1 MANEES
7 VNVEHHGATG
17 TISVDTALSY
27 QDLNAMI
34 NLWGTDQK
42 LQLDKDK
49 LAVRKY
55 FLEHVNQNT
64 VFFHSLKER
73 LGYLIENEYYEKEVL
88 DQYAFEFIEKLE
100 KLAYSKKFRFDAFM
114 GAYKFYTGYALKT
127 FDGTRYLERF
137 EDRVVMVALTLARG
151 DEAMATHLVE
161 EMISGRFQPATPTF
175 LNCGKKQR
183 GEFVS
188 CFLL

>member
-1 MANEES
+1 MAN
-7 VNVEHHGATG
+7 ATSELNNDG
-17 TISVDTALSY
+17 NSLKTVSVDSSLTY

-42 LQLDKDK
+42 LQLEKDK

-73 LGYLIENEYYEKEVL
+73 LDYLVENEYYEKEVL
-88 DQYAFEFIEKLE
+88 DQYSFEFIEKLE

-127 FDGTRYLERF
+127 FDGSRYLERF
-137 EDRVVMVALTLARG
+137 EDRVVMVALALAQG
-151 DEAMATHLVE
+151 NEDMATHLVE
-161 EMISGRFQPATPTF
+161 EMISGRFQPATQI
-175 LNCGKKQR
+175 GR
-183 GEFVS
+183 AHV
-188 CFLL
+188 

>member
-1 MANEES
+1 MASTTELSGES
-7 VNVEHHGATG
+7 NSLKTV
-17 TISVDTALSY
+17 SVDSSLSY

-34 NLWGTDQK
+34 NLWGGDQK
-42 LQLDKDK
+42 LQLEKDK

-73 LGYLIENEYYEKEVL
+73 LDYLVENDYYEKEVL
-88 DQYAFEFIEKLE
+88 DQYSFEFIENLE
-100 KLAYSKKFRFDAFM
+100 KLAYSKKFRFEAFM

-127 FDGTRYLERF
+127 FDGSRYLERF

-151 DEAMATHLVE
+151 NENMATHLVE
-161 EMISGRFQPATPTF
+161 EMISGQIGRAH
-175 LNCGKKQR
+175 
-183 GEFVS
+183 V
-188 CFLL
+188 

>member
-1 MANEES
+1 MATAELNNEAGS
-7 VNVEHHGATG
+7 LK
-17 TISVDTALSY
+17 TISVDSSLSY

-34 NLWGTDQK
+34 NLWGSDQK

-73 LGYLIENEYYEKEVL
+73 LDYLVENEYYEKGVL
-88 DQYAFEFIEKLE
+88 DQYSFDFIEKLE

-127 FDGTRYLERF
+127 FDGSRYLERF
-137 EDRVVMVALTLARG
+137 EDRVVMVALK
-151 DEAMATHLVE
+151 
-161 EMISGRFQPATPTF
+161 IGRAH
-175 LNCGKKQR
+175 
-183 GEFVS
+183 V
-188 CFLL
+188 